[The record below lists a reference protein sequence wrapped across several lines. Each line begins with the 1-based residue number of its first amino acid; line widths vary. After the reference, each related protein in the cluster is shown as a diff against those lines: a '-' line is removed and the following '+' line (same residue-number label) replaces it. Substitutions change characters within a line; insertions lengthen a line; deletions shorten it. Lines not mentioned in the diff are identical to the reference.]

1 MLLLLLLR
9 PFFRWIVVVQALL
22 LVASFH
28 DDHIGVMM
36 VVHAMD
42 NGIAL
47 LPPMGWRSWN
57 LYGGSIDQ
65 VKMTAILTGMVQRT
79 RQDHTGQWVSLCD
92 LGYCNVGLDDVWQAC
107 DSPLA
112 AEGMHYHDGQG
123 RPLVNLERFPSLTN
137 MTLYGHALNMTV
149 GWYANNCACSDH
161 CRTDDECSV
170 QIQQDVKALI
180 DYGFDSIKIDGCGG
194 EIDLVLWNQYLQDYT
209 LQVNRST
216 PILVENCHGGDP
228 NFKPNRTLPP
238 ALGCPYHYYRTSQD
252 IRNNYGSIISNL
264 GTMKHYRNVSYPG
277 CWAYPDMLMVG
288 VGHPPNNY
296 GLTVAETRSHFAAW
310 AIVSSPLILSHDVN
324 DDEVT
329 DRIWDIISNRDVL
342 AVNQAYVK
350 NDPGGVYFESNETV
364 HIQVGGKN
372 GWDIPLY
379 QYHSKPLGGAKDQT
393 AVLLLN
399 SDNTTRQLTAHFA
412 DIPGLEDDDDDDNNN
427 NNNKKA
433 TNSSGC
439 CSIKTSSTPYSSG
452 GGAADENDVDNKSN
466 VSCKCGYEV
475 YDVWT
480 HQSLGVHMGSWS
492 VQVGPHDAAF
502 VLVHRAETT
511 AARTEQGK
519 GVDIVLQPEGR
530 GGGGNAVAE
539 TS

>member
-1 MLLLLLLR
+1 MLRLLR
-9 PFFRWIVVVQALL
+9 PSFRWIVVVVVVHALL
-22 LVASFH
+22 LLASFH
-28 DDHIGVMM
+28 PDG

-65 VKMTAILTGMVQRT
+65 DKMTAILTGMVQRK

-112 AEGMHYHDGQG
+112 ADGMHYHDVKG
-123 RPLVNLERFPSLTN
+123 RPLVNVERFPSMTN
-137 MTLYGHALNMTV
+137 MTHFGHDLNVTV

-161 CRTDDECSV
+161 CRTVDECRL

-194 EIDLVLWNQYLQDYT
+194 ETDLVVWNQYLQEYT
-209 LQVNRST
+209 VQVNRST

-228 NFKPNRTLPP
+228 KFKPNRTLPP

-288 VGHPPNNY
+288 VGHAPNNY
-296 GLTVAETRSHFAAW
+296 GLTVAESRSHFAAW

-324 DDEVT
+324 DDDVT

-350 NDPGGVYFESNETV
+350 DDPGGVYYESNETV
-364 HIQVGGKN
+364 HIPGGGNN

-399 SDNTTRQLTAHFA
+399 SDNTTRLLTAHFS
-412 DIPGLEDDDDDDNNN
+412 DIPGLEDDDGNDKNN
-427 NNNKKA
+427 KA

-439 CSIKTSSTPYSSG
+439 CSSLSSSTAHSSDVGGG
-452 GGAADENDVDNKSN
+452 GGAATNDDDVDNKSN

-480 HQSLGVHMGSWS
+480 HLSLGVHVGSWS

-502 VLVHRAETT
+502 VLVHRAET
-511 AARTEQGK
+511 AAGTEQGE
-519 GVDIVLQPEGR
+519 GAGEVDIVLELERR
-530 GGGGNAVAE
+530 GGAGDSVAE